1 MTIFKEP
8 RSVFHAGE
16 RAVQA
21 RAAVSEDYVDMVSR
35 AIRSAMPDQHRRF
48 FASLPVLFIGLTDQ
62 AGRVWSV
69 PVFGAP
75 GFLTSPRA
83 DRLVVDGK
91 PPLTDILKL
100 DVSAGAKV
108 GAIGLQLTTRRR
120 NRLNGTLLESD
131 EGLLV
136 AVDQSFGN
144 CPQYIQTR
152 EIDWQEQDHL
162 KPMAVKLDSLTSD
175 AKALISQADTF
186 FIASRSKELT
196 SDPRAGV
203 DASHR
208 GGKPGFLGINDDE
221 SLSFPDFSGNKF
233 FNTLG
238 NIEED
243 GRVGLFVPNFET
255 GAALVLTGRG
265 KVDWS
270 QDRVSAF
277 AGAERIIDVIPDEVW
292 LVEQALPG
300 HGQLLDRWPALD
312 QTGSWQGEPAS

>member
-21 RAAVSEDYVDMVSR
+21 RADVSEDYVDMVSR

-48 FASLPVLFIGLTDQ
+48 FASLPVLFMGLTDET
-62 AGRVWSV
+62 GRVWSV

-83 DRLVVDGK
+83 DRLAVDGK
-91 PPLTDILKL
+91 PPLADILKL
-100 DVSAGAKV
+100 DLSVGAKV
-108 GAIGLQLTTRRR
+108 GVIGLQLTTRRR
-120 NRLNGTLLESD
+120 NRLNGTLFES
-131 EGLLV
+131 EQGLV
-136 AVDQSFGN
+136 IGVDQSFGN

-152 EIDWQEQDHL
+152 EIDWQDQDHL
-162 KPMAVKLDSLTSD
+162 VPQAVKLDGLTPE

-186 FIASRSKELT
+186 FIASRAKELT
-196 SDPRAGV
+196 SDPRAGI

-208 GGKPGFLGINDDE
+208 GGKPGFLGINQDG

-243 GRVGLFVPNFET
+243 GRVGLFVPDFET
-255 GAALVLTGRG
+255 GSALVLTGRG
-265 KVDWS
+265 NVDWS
-270 QDRVSAF
+270 PDRVSAF
-277 AGAERIIDVIPDEVW
+277 AGAERIIDVMPEEIW

-300 HGQLLDRWPALD
+300 QGQLLDRWPALEM
-312 QTGSWQGEPAS
+312 TGSWQT